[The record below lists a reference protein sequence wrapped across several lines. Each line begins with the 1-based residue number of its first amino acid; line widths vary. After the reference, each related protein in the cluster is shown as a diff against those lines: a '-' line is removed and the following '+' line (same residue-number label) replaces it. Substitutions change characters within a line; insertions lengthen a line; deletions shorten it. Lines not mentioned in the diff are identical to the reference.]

1 METNILIIAF
11 ASFFGAAFIKGFTGL
26 GFMSICLPL
35 ISSFI
40 DITVAIPLVIIPSL
54 ASNIM
59 VITQARRTRESLR
72 RFWPLYVSAFPGL
85 YLGVSVLHQT
95 GNSLAKA
102 VLGVMSIAYSLYLL
116 LDINIH
122 VENKYERLL
131 NVPVGLMNGFLN
143 GLTGTQVIP
152 MLPYLISLHLHR
164 DLLVGAINIG
174 FTASTL
180 VLLALLGKFDFLS
193 LHVIAISLAGIIPVS
208 IGIYLGGKLRYR
220 ISESWFR
227 IAVLVILLII
237 GINLIIN
244 R

>member
-1 METNILIIAF
+1 METHILIIAF
-11 ASFFGAAFIKGFTGL
+11 ASFFGAAFLKGLTGL

-35 ISSFI
+35 VSSFT

-54 ASNIM
+54 SSN
-59 VITQARRTRESLR
+59 VIIVAQARRTGESIK

-85 YLGVSVLHQT
+85 FLGVSVLHQS

-102 VLGVMSIAYSLYLL
+102 VLGIMSIAYALYLL
-116 LDINIH
+116 LNVNIT
-122 VENKYERLL
+122 VGNKYERFL
-131 NVPVGLMNGFLN
+131 NVPVGLANGFLN

-152 MLPYLISLHLHR
+152 MLPYLISLQLHR

-180 VLLALLGKFDFLS
+180 VLLALLGGFDFLS
-193 LHVIAISLAGIIPVS
+193 LDIIGISLAGIIPVTL
-208 IGIYLGGKLRYR
+208 GIYLGGKLRYH
-220 ISESWFR
+220 ISESRFR
-227 IAVLVILLII
+227 IAVLLILLLI
-237 GINLIIN
+237 GINLILN